1 MKSQPKMEYEI
12 IKLLRELQLMRNL
25 NKINVQFFGN
35 NCFVPK
41 LVDIICPDTSRGPVT
56 RKSMAERLIKKDFD
70 LS

>member
-1 MKSQPKMEYEI
+1 MEYEI

-25 NKINVQFFGN
+25 NKLNVQFFGN

-41 LVDIICPDTSRGPVT
+41 LVDIICPDNKGPVN
-56 RKSMAERLIKKDFD
+56 RRSIGERNMKKEFD